1 MPSSSNTLS
10 ENFEAR
16 ADHAVA
22 TLTGA
27 VSLEQAANAVQR
39 VLVAARDRK
48 IKRLLVDARQLT
60 GFPSP
65 TLADRYFIVR
75 RWATEFGKHVEL
87 SIVME
92 QHILDPDRFG
102 VMVAANLGMRADA
115 FSSPIEALEWLRSGR
130 PAGVVAA
137 AQKICND
144 KQPNQ
149 K

>member
-1 MPSSSNTLS
+1 MKSSDITQG
-10 ENFEAR
+10 EHFEEH
-16 ADHAVA
+16 ADYAFA
-22 TLTGA
+22 TLKGSG
-27 VSLEQAANAVQR
+27 SLAQAASAVQR
-39 VLVAARDRK
+39 ALVTARDRK

-75 RWATEFGKHVEL
+75 RWATEIGSRVEAA
-87 SIVME
+87 IVLE

-115 FSSPIEALEWLRSGR
+115 FSSVGEALEWLRSGR
-130 PAGVVAA
+130 PAAVVIA

-144 KQPNQ
+144 NK
-149 K
+149 